1 MLIPPL
7 HFRQGY
13 RPEQKEQGEIMSFLK
28 VLRLRHLAILWS
40 SQVLSAMGDFFYLI
54 AVMWIA
60 VKVAGSAAGVV
71 AAAETGSMLLFG
83 LFGGV
88 YADRWN
94 RRTTMM
100 VVDVLRAVAV
110 GILPI
115 LALTGILQLWHL
127 VVVAVIVGGLGAL
140 FDPTLQA
147 SLPALTGDTQ
157 ILQATNGLMDITRRL
172 ARALGPSLAGV
183 LIIFLPLAHFFT
195 LDAISFVISALAVFS
210 LGRHFAWKPERNREI
225 GNGIK
230 GVSQEIRGA
239 MRLVRAHRC
248 LAWIF
253 VSLGIISV
261 AWGTGFT
268 VGVPLLAARML
279 GGNVGAYGLIV
290 GAYGVGNVL
299 SNLVI
304 GSLTIHRRVMTIF
317 VGKLVLGVGFFLLA
331 FAPSLPLALLGS
343 ALAAVGG
350 PMGDIM
356 LLTMIQTDLPSN
368 QIGKIYSLLAMLEN
382 AGASLGLLLA
392 VPLFTVVEVAAGIA
406 LCASIMVGVGIAGL
420 ARFGLAE
427 PPTRPAHE
435 EQSEMPVNR
444 VSTTGNETA

>member
-1 MLIPPL
+1 
-7 HFRQGY
+7 
-13 RPEQKEQGEIMSFLK
+13 MSFLK

-60 VKVAGSAAGVV
+60 VKVAGSAAGIV

-100 VVDVLRAVAV
+100 TVDMLRALAV

-115 LALTGILQLWHL
+115 LALTGALQLWHL

-140 FDPTLQA
+140 FDPALQA
-147 SLPALTGDTQ
+147 SLPALAGDPQ

-225 GNGIK
+225 GNGIR
-230 GVSQEIRGA
+230 GVLQEIGGA
-239 MRLVRAHRC
+239 MRLVRVHRS
-248 LAWIF
+248 LPWIF
-253 VSLGIISV
+253 VSLAIISV
-261 AWGTGFT
+261 AWSTGFT
-268 VGVPLLAARML
+268 VGVPLLAARVL

-317 VGKLVLGVGFFLLA
+317 IGKLVLGIGFFLLA
-331 FAPSLPLALLGS
+331 FAPSLPVALLGS
-343 ALAAVGG
+343 ALAAIGG

-368 QIGKIYSLLAMLEN
+368 QIGKVYSLLMMLES
-382 AGASLGLLLA
+382 AGVSLGLLLA
-392 VPLFTVVEVAAGIA
+392 VPLFTIVEVPIGIA
-406 LCASIMVGVGIAGL
+406 LCASIMAAVGIAGL
-420 ARFGLAE
+420 ARFGFAE
-427 PPTRPAHE
+427 TSVKLTHKEQE
-435 EQSEMPVNR
+435 EISFTGVR
-444 VSTTGNETA
+444 ITDDVTT